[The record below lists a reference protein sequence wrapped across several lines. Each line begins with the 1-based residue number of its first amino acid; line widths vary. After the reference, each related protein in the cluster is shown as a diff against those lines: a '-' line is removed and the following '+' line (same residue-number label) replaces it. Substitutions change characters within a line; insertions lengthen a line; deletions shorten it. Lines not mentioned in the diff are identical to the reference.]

1 MIKQRTFGL
10 FYALILTVSASAIAE
25 TIPAELQHDLMRLNL
40 ARPPV
45 LTKGFLTVSLN
56 FERIEMLQAKS
67 ISETVCTSYYGLD
80 SEKRAWAEGK
90 IKEVRVA
97 NADVTQGF
105 VFKGGDSTCEAMA
118 NLIDDENFINEKLE
132 AKEFQPIKQ

>member
-1 MIKQRTFGL
+1 MTKHRTFGF
-10 FYALILTVSASAIAE
+10 FYALILTVSASASAE
-25 TIPAELQHDLMRLNL
+25 AIPPDLQHDLMRLNL

-67 ISETVCTSYYGLD
+67 ISETVCTSYYGVD
-80 SEKRAWAEGK
+80 SEKRSWAVGK

-97 NADVTQGF
+97 NVDVTQGF
-105 VFKGGDSTCEAMA
+105 VFKGGDSSCEAMA
-118 NLIDDENFINEKLE
+118 NLIDDEEFINERLE
-132 AKEFQPIKQ
+132 AKEFQPTKQ

>member
-1 MIKQRTFGL
+1 MIKQRTFGI
-10 FYALILTVSASAIAE
+10 FYALIFTVSASAIAE

-132 AKEFQPIKQ
+132 AKEFEPIKP